1 MSMDDH
7 RDDQG
12 LEEEKPGRP
21 ASGSIEGGEL
31 DAGVEEA
38 KRIAQEEEAGYRHLV
53 GRDKWV
59 VPGIAVVWCIFQLS
73 IASWVLLDTVIIRAV
88 HLGFA
93 MLITFTSYPTLKKP
107 RTGFWSFLSTRT
119 RIPVFDYALAII
131 ACFASLYIFLDYRGI
146 AGRQGAPIMRDIL
159 VGVVLVIVLLE
170 AARRVIGPGL
180 TVIASAFSL
189 YAFFAEHMPEFM
201 AFKSASLRKYIGK
214 MTMQTEGIYGI
225 PLDVSATI
233 VFLFVLFGTML
244 DRAGGGRFFINIAL
258 SMLGRFKGG
267 PAKAAI
273 VGSGLTG
280 MVSGSSIANI
290 VTTGTFTIPLM
301 KKVGYTPIKAAAIEV
316 AASTDGQ
323 IAPPIMGA
331 AAFIIAEY
339 LNVPYLEVIK
349 AAAIP
354 AFVSYATLFYIV
366 HVEASK
372 AGLRGLT
379 KEETPSFFKTLRG
392 GLHYLIPIGVLI
404 YELVIPRHSPEMAAF
419 RAIIAMFFIM
429 LFQEP
434 VMRYFNK
441 EPVAPGFIQSLKTI
455 VESLAAGGRNMVTV
469 AIATAA
475 AGIIV
480 GVVTMGIGGIITE
493 VVEFLS
499 GGNIFALVFITAL
512 ASLILGMG
520 LPTTATYIV
529 MAALTAPIIVEVG
542 AANGFIVPLMA
553 AHLFCFYFGIL
564 ADDTPP
570 VGLAAYAAAAIA
582 KSPPIPTGIQGFIYD
597 IRTAMI
603 AFMFIF
609 NYDLIL
615 HNINSWGL
623 ALLIFVTAC
632 IGNFAFAAATQGWFT
647 HRNVWYEV
655 PFFLLVAFV
664 MMQPGYSAQFL
675 GLENKYI
682 MYAVGLVI
690 YGLIYFNQVRRKKA
704 DSRMAPA

>member
-12 LEEEKPGRP
+12 LEQEKPDQPGF
-21 ASGSIEGGEL
+21 GSIEDEDL
-31 DAGVEEA
+31 DAGIEEA
-38 KRIAQEEEAGYRHLV
+38 KRIAEEEESGYRHLV
-53 GRDKWV
+53 GWDKWV

-93 MLITFTSYPTLKKP
+93 MLIAFTSYPTLKKP

-131 ACFASLYIFLDYRGI
+131 ACFASLYIFLDYEGI

-180 TVIASAFSL
+180 TVIASAFTL

-244 DRAGGGRFFINIAL
+244 DRAGGGRFFINLAL
-258 SMLGRFKGG
+258 SMLGRYKGG

-379 KEETPSFFKTLRG
+379 KEETPNFFKTLRG
-392 GLHYLIPIGVLI
+392 GLHYLFPIGVLI
-404 YELVIPRHSPEMAAF
+404 YELVVPRHSPEMAAF

-429 LFQEP
+429 FFQEP

-603 AFMFIF
+603 AVMFIF

-655 PFFLLVAFV
+655 PFFILVAFV

-690 YGLIYFNQVRRKKA
+690 YGLIFLNQVRRKKA
-704 DSRMAPA
+704 DRQMALA